1 MIKMPD
7 DLVETARLVGYT
19 PIAINEDK
27 LTSLAK
33 SWGVAEKTFKNMVD
47 QPMKAPGSV
56 WDPTTTWERGNDRPL
71 DAFTDFWE
79 NYPRKHF
86 HTVAAQGPVVA
97 GALNNIAGIIAGHK
111 KAAYETLK
119 STKDVLSRG
128 GHMLGGAYHT
138 VLFFHVKGESE
149 SDVDTDSAA
158 INAAMDSLKKLNQ
171 HTQDLIDA
179 QVKIITAAT
188 SALDGVSDNATKTT
202 GALPGGSDY
211 AKSTPDDYQ
220 YWVSSGGR

>member
-1 MIKMPD
+1 MPD

-47 QPMKAPGSV
+47 QPMKTPGSV

-111 KAAYETLK
+111 KAAYKTLK
-119 STKDVLSRG
+119 SVKDVLSRD
-128 GHMLGGAYHT
+128 GHTLGDHT
-138 VLFFHVKGESE
+138 VLFFFHRGISE
-149 SDVDTDSAA
+149 SDADTDSAA
-158 INAAMDSLKKLNQ
+158 ITAAMDSLKKLNR